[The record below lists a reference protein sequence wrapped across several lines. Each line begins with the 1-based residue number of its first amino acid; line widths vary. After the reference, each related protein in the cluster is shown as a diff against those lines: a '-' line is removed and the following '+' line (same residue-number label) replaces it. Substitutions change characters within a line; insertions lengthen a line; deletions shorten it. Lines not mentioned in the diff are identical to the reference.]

1 MGYQKKT
8 KRVQNSLPGKKIMQ
22 EFTHEEI
29 EQIWNSISHYVPDRQ
44 KVDCAVDFIKTLVD
58 IGVPT
63 KVIKSAGEYDEKLEE
78 AIESVFDEENE
89 EEDEDQ

>member
-1 MGYQKKT
+1 
-8 KRVQNSLPGKKIMQ
+8 MQ

-58 IGVPT
+58 IGIPT

-78 AIESVFDEENE
+78 AIESVFDD
-89 EEDEDQ
+89 EDEDGYDE